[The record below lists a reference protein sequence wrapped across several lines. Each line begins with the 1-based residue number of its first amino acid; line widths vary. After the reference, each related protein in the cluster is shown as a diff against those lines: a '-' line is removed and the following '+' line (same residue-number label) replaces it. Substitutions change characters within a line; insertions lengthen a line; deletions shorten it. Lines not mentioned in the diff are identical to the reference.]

1 MRLFYIIVLLYGL
14 LLGSF
19 YNVVGLRIPLKQSI
33 VKPRSHCPYCQHTL
47 RPYELIPVV
56 SYLLQGGKCRRCKA
70 PVSFLYP
77 AVELATGLLFVL
89 APLLMGWTL
98 ELIIAWTLISLMVI
112 VFVSD
117 IKYMIIP
124 DKVLLVFAVIF
135 LLERIFLP
143 LSPWWDSLLGAAAGF
158 FLLLFI
164 AVISKGGMG
173 GGDIKL
179 FAVIGL
185 ALGTKLVLLTFFF
198 ATIFGAV
205 FGLAGMLIG
214 KVEKGKPIP
223 FGPYIALGSL
233 TAYFFGQRILDWY
246 LYSFI

>member
-1 MRLFYIIVLLYGL
+1 MVYLLTFSYGL

-19 YNVVGLRIPLKQSI
+19 YNVVGLRVPLKQSI

-205 FGLAGMLIG
+205 FALAGMLIG

>member
-1 MRLFYIIVLLYGL
+1 MFYLLAFLYGL

-33 VKPRSHCPYCQHTL
+33 VKPRSHCPYCQHIL

-98 ELIIAWTLISLMVI
+98 ELIIAWTLISLMII

-198 ATIFGAV
+198 ATLFGAV
-205 FGLAGMLIG
+205 FGIVGMLIG

>member
-1 MRLFYIIVLLYGL
+1 MIFVIIVFLYGL

-19 YNVVGLRIPLKQSI
+19 YNVVGLRVPLKQSI

-47 RPYELIPVV
+47 SPFELIPVV

-70 PVSFLYP
+70 PVSPLYP
-77 AVELATGLLFVL
+77 AVELMTGLLFVL
-89 APLLMGWTL
+89 APLVMGWTF
-98 ELIIAWTLISLMVI
+98 ELAIAWTLISLMVI

-135 LLERIFLP
+135 LLERIFIP
-143 LSPWWDSLLGAAAGF
+143 LSPWWDSAAGAAAGF

-164 AVISKGGMG
+164 AVVSKGGMG

-185 ALGTKLVLLTFFF
+185 ALGIKTVLLTFFL
-198 ATIFGAV
+198 ATLFGAF
-205 FGLAGMLIG
+205 FGIAGLLTG
-214 KVEKGKPIP
+214 KIEKGKPIP
-223 FGPYIALGSL
+223 FGPYIALGCL
-233 TAYFFGQRILDWY
+233 TAYFWGDRLLHWY
-246 LYSFI
+246 LYSFM

>member
-1 MRLFYIIVLLYGL
+1 MYYLVIFLYGL

-19 YNVVGLRIPLKQSI
+19 YNVVGLRVPLKQSI

-89 APLLMGWTL
+89 APLLMGWTM
-98 ELIIAWTLISLMVI
+98 ELIIAWTLISLMII

-135 LLERIFLP
+135 LLERIFFP

-198 ATIFGAV
+198 ATLFGAV
-205 FGLAGMLIG
+205 FGIVGMLIG